1 MVLNMNNM
9 HLIKHKFLKLM
20 FFKNLNKIYDILN
33 KKVKNKTITR
43 NSKVPFF
50 IKYII
55 KGYEINVLIISKY
68 LINLF
73 SDNEGGIVNQI
84 IYSHHPSLNIIESKS
99 LFGKVIIITPNISKK
114 TIMVFKENKEKPQIT
129 VKIKKKEIQKLIH
142 KTNTNKPKINHNN
155 SKKPKNENP
164 KLSKKANPPRTYKL
178 QKKKTA
184 PIAIFSATVAILF
197 TVSIALLSF
206 KKLINKMF
214 VIKPINFFKK
224 KTKSNKILIKK

>member
-9 HLIKHKFLKLM
+9 HLIKHKFLKLI

-33 KKVKNKTITR
+33 KKVKDKTITR
-43 NSKVPFF
+43 NSKEPFF
-50 IKYII
+50 LKY
-55 KGYEINVLIISKY
+55 KLKDYEINVLIISKY

-99 LFGKVIIITPNISKK
+99 LFGKVIIIIPNISKK
-114 TIMVFKENKEKPQIT
+114 TIMVFKENKKKPQIT

-155 SKKPKNENP
+155 SKKIKDEKPKF
-164 KLSKKANPPRTYKL
+164 SKKPVHRYKL

>member
-9 HLIKHKFLKLM
+9 HLIKHKFLKLI

-68 LINLF
+68 LIF
-73 SDNEGGIVNQI
+73 SDNEGGTVNKNV
-84 IYSHHPSLNIIESKS
+84 YSHHPPLNVTASKN

-114 TIMVFKENKEKPQIT
+114 TILAFKKSKKKPQIT

-155 SKKPKNENP
+155 SKKPKTGNP
-164 KLSKKANPPRTYKL
+164 KLSKKVNPPRTYKL

-184 PIAIFSATVAILF
+184 PIAIFSATIAILF
-197 TVSIALLSF
+197 TMSIALLSF

-214 VIKPINFFKK
+214 VIKPATFLKK
-224 KTKSNKILIKK
+224 ITTPSKRLIKK